1 MMPQMSGLT
10 FALFVGGL
18 LWLGLWRGR
27 TRLFGLIPASL
38 ATLMLLATPIPDLL
52 ISGDGR
58 HVGIAGEGDRLLM
71 LRNTRSEFTRDNLTE
86 LAGFTGEPLPLDE
99 WPGARCNPDF
109 CAIGLQRDGREWHVL
124 MSRSRNYVDLSDLAA
139 ACAQSDIVVSD
150 RRLPRT
156 CVPRWLKADR
166 PMLAQTGGLAIVLSD
181 PPRMTTVAESQG
193 EHGWW
198 RGAESR

>member
-1 MMPQMSGLT
+1 
-10 FALFVGGL
+10 V
-18 LWLGLWRGR
+18 RC
-27 TRLFGLIPASL
+27 
-38 ATLMLLATPIPDLL
+38 
-52 ISGDGR
+52 
-58 HVGIAGEGDRLLM
+58 
-71 LRNTRSEFTRDNLTE
+71 SE
-86 LAGFTGEPLPLDE
+86 
-99 WPGARCNPDF
+99 DF

-124 MSRSRNYVDLSDLAA
+124 MSRSRNYVDLGDLAA

-166 PMLAQTGGLAIVLSD
+166 TMLAETGGLAIVLSD

-198 RGAESR
+198 RGASSR

>member
-1 MMPQMSGLT
+1 
-10 FALFVGGL
+10 VGGL
-18 LWLGLWRGR
+18 LWAALWRGR
-27 TRLFGLIPASL
+27 TRLLGLIPASL

-71 LRNTRSEFTRDNLTE
+71 LRNTRSGFTRDNITE
-86 LAGFTGEPLPLDE
+86 LAGFTGEPLALAE
-99 WPGARCNPDF
+99 WPGARCSADF
-109 CAIGLQRDGREWHVL
+109 CAITLQRNGREWHVL
-124 MSRSRNYVDLSDLAA
+124 MSRSRNYVDLGDLAA

-166 PMLAQTGGLAIVLSD
+166 RTLAQTGGLAIVLSD
-181 PPRMTTVAESQG
+181 PPRLTSVAESQG
-193 EHGWW
+193 QHGWW
-198 RGAESR
+198 RGAESP